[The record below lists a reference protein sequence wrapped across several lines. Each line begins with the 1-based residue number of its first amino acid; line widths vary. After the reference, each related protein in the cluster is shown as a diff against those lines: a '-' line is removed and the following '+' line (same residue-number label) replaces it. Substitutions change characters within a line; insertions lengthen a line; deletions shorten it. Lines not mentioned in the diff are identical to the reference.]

1 MTLVLLLFGL
11 LAFSQETFTFNDIYQ
26 SALKSNES
34 LKVTRFE
41 LLEKEARVSP
51 SGSLPDP
58 VLGFEVMDYA
68 MEPIEG
74 NKYKLADKEI
84 SLSQMFPMWGKRSLK
99 ESAAK
104 NEASSFKENLRE
116 KEFKL
121 KEELLA
127 TYLDLY
133 LALKK
138 IEILGDKKKILEQMI
153 AVMRTEYSSGMIPK
167 ADLLSAQTEHANL
180 LGMEIEAE
188 SNRDALVAKLK
199 AFVGSSEFS
208 LKRPAEP
215 LKPNESESFYQVE
228 KLFDMALTNSP
239 SILKMKEMES
249 AKTSMLSMS
258 KREYLPDV
266 ELMAGYTMREPSM
279 MNPDAIDTAS
289 IKIAINIPLYAF
301 TKQRYEH
308 RAAIAA
314 ESSATAARKN
324 EEQIVRS
331 EIESMSS
338 SIKMLFKRLDLYDGG
353 LIALAHQS
361 YASNRAAYST
371 RKLALPILLQSI
383 NIQFDTDYMRFETL
397 AMLLKEIAKLER
409 VVGVVLNE
417 EKR

>member
-1 MTLVLLLFGL
+1 MTLALLLFSL

-34 LKVTRFE
+34 LKSTRFE
-41 LLEKEARVSP
+41 LLEREARVSP
-51 SGSLPDP
+51 LGSLPDP
-58 VLGFEVMDYA
+58 ILGFEVMDYA

-74 NKYKLADKEI
+74 DKYKLADKQI
-84 SLSQMFPMWGKRSLK
+84 TLSQMFPMWGKRSLK

-133 LALKK
+133 LAFKK
-138 IEILGDKKKILEQMI
+138 IEILDDKKKILEQMI

-180 LGMEIEAE
+180 LGMEIEAH
-188 SNRDALVAKLK
+188 SSRDALVAKLK
-199 AFVGSSEFS
+199 SLVGKVEFS
-208 LKRPAEP
+208 LNRPAEP
-215 LKPNESESFYQVE
+215 LKPNESELFYQVE

-239 SILKMKEMES
+239 SILSMKEMES
-249 AKTSMLSMS
+249 AKTNMLSMS

-289 IKIAINIPLYAF
+289 VKIAINIPLYAF

-324 EEQIVRS
+324 EELLVRS

-338 SIKMLFKRLDLYDGG
+338 SIKMLFKKLDLYDGG

-397 AMLLKEIAKLER
+397 AMLLKEIARLER
-409 VVGVVLNE
+409 VVGVVLTE